1 MSLPLVGNLNEKKLA
16 VAAAG
21 AERVFKILRSHQTAH
36 LEYFLGGALGLS
48 RQENMLK
55 PREPALLLLREAVWL
70 NPRT

>member
-16 VAAAG
+16 VAAG

-36 LEYFLGGALGLS
+36 LEYFLSGALGLS

-55 PREPALLLLREAVWL
+55 PREPALLLFREAVWL